1 MSMGRQAFGVKGRGD
16 DLSSE
21 DHDLKSINSLTRR
34 FQDKHRSATIH
45 VPRNDRVIHEE
56 RHQQSDGKS
65 LQKPNE
71 SADSLRKPAPVV
83 TYYQE
88 QQYNV

>member
-1 MSMGRQAFGVKGRGD
+1 MGKQAFGIKGRAD

-56 RHQQSDGKS
+56 RHQ
-65 LQKPNE
+65 
-71 SADSLRKPAPVV
+71 
-83 TYYQE
+83 
-88 QQYNV
+88 